1 MRRVEVTDDGAA
13 GAGAVSGCG
22 LRGLED
28 RVAAVDGRFQMDD
41 LPEGGTQMIAEI
53 PCDG

>member
-1 MRRVEVTDDGAA
+1 VEVTDDGIG
-13 GAGAVSGCG
+13 GAGASRGSG

-28 RVAAVDGRFQMDD
+28 RVAAVRGSLHVKN
-41 LPEGGTQMIAEI
+41 LPEGGTRVLAEI